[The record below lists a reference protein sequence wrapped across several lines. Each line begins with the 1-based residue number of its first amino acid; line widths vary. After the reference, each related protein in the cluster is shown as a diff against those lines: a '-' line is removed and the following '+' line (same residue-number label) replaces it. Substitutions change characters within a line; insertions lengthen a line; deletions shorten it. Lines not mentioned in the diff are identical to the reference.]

1 MILNQGGFYDPL
13 FALLKSSVTERF
25 MSEAHLEM
33 WQAVDHVDHVLSA
46 IAAAV
51 PWPEDALRFAT
62 R

>member
-1 MILNQGGFYDPL
+1 
-13 FALLKSSVTERF
+13 

-33 WQAVDHVDHVLSA
+33 WQAVDHVDGVLPAIESA
-46 IAAAV
+46 T